1 MSRVKSS
8 GTPHYELLY
17 IISNKFS
24 EDELEPVKEK
34 VNKAIA
40 DNSGVITFSED
51 WGKKRFAYP
60 ISHFRQGYYNL
71 VEFDLIGEN
80 LTKVD
85 RLLRMSS
92 EILRHQIVRKKIKT
106 REEIERDNKITEK
119 IAARK
124 EEEKEKQVKEE
135 EKEEEMK
142 KESKKNEGKVKDLDE
157 KLDELL
163 KAEDL
168 L

>member
-1 MSRVKSS
+1 MSKVKSS
-8 GTPHYELLY
+8 EIPHYELLY

-24 EDELEPVKEK
+24 EDELAPIKEK
-34 VNKAIA
+34 VNKSIT

-60 ISHFRQGYYNL
+60 INHFHQGYYSL

-80 LTKVD
+80 LAKVD

-92 EILRHQIVRKKIKT
+92 EILRHQIVKKKKKT
-106 REEIERDNKITEK
+106 REDIERDSKIAEK

-124 EEEKEKQVKEE
+124 EEEREKQVKKE